1 MPIIETEEDG
11 MIKNL
16 MKQYL
21 AGREMSLKYACGAMK
36 AFGMADELMERDGSV
51 TPESINEEGRKR
63 VTKFETLEES
73 SGFADATVF
82 LMDNIG
88 KWN

>member
-1 MPIIETEEDG
+1 
-11 MIKNL
+11 
-16 MKQYL
+16 MKQEECLNKLMRQFFYGQQMSIKYVYGAIEGFKMVKKL
-21 AGREMSLKYACGAMK
+21 LEMDS
-36 AFGMADELMERDGSV
+36 SV
-51 TPESINEEGRKR
+51 TPEIIEEGQKR
-63 VTKFETLEES
+63 VTEFETLEES

>member
-1 MPIIETEEDG
+1 
-11 MIKNL
+11 
-16 MKQYL
+16 MKQKERLNKLMRQYFY
-21 AGREMSLKYACGAMK
+21 GRQVSIKYGYGVMEG
-36 AFGMADELMERDGSV
+36 FGMVKELLEKDGSV
-51 TPESINEEGRKR
+51 TPETIEEEGQKR
-63 VTKFETLEES
+63 VTKFETLDES